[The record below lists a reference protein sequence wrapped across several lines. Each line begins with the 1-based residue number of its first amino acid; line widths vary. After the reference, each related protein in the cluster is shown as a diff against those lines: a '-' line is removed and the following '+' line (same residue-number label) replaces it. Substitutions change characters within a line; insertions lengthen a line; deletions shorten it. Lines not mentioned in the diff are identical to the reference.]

1 MPIVFELELEVTGRQ
16 RSYATLLRRSLQE
29 ISSPFLTQIA
39 QEHVQLT
46 PVEVAISTMI
56 RNGLSTKEIAQLRC
70 ISPATVR
77 RHRENIRRK
86 IGLKNRKANLATY
99 LQASVAGGAGDVP
112 AQPAPRLTDTTLPL
126 PDDLPGLPLEPYR

>member
-1 MPIVFELELEVTGRQ
+1 
-16 RSYATLLRRSLQE
+16 
-29 ISSPFLTQIA
+29 
-39 QEHVQLT
+39 
-46 PVEVAISTMI
+46 MI

-99 LQASVAGGAGDVP
+99 LQASIAGESAPAVDTT
-112 AQPAPRLTDTTLPL
+112 AQPA
-126 PDDLPGLPLEPYR
+126 DLPAEEPFSFHGLDTGDLSVPVTKARL